1 MVTHWIIVFAQEM
14 RNVLIVRF
22 GMCLFSGLFVY
33 LKPKERRKYAAYSG
47 EREMY
52 HHYGMD
58 VIVCYCCVNTAVY
71 IFPIFLINCCYFVVF
86 RIFLCYFYLSNTN
99 WDVICGRYFYCPLSN
114 VSITIHDSAEFPRLY
129 FLRNS
134 YNCNNFGVETTKF
147 RFRQSSK
154 RSCRMFSWSP
164 TEASSCLFC
173 YCFFVVSSFIL

>member
-1 MVTHWIIVFAQEM
+1 
-14 RNVLIVRF
+14 
-22 GMCLFSGLFVY
+22 MCIFSGLFVY

-173 YCFFVVSSFIL
+173 YCFFVLLFLFSIL